1 MKGLKKIALVTA
13 ISAASFG
20 AQAEMVAL
28 EDGAMSNMT
37 GQAGVTI
44 ELDANV
50 SIGEIQYKDQGSLF
64 LSDIAVGGAGLNGY
78 QYDDGTFAG
87 SALDNLKI
95 DIDIAGPSGSQDLAQ
110 SYGLA
115 KINTGGD
122 VNQVLGDMVNPE
134 AKPGPSQ
141 VLFSID
147 PVTGDPI
154 PRTDANGDP
163 LIANVGGNGEVA
175 PIIEDG
181 DLVIALDAI
190 DQNDGVDMA
199 LNVGEIRL
207 GDSSQGVDKATGAH
221 TVGTGT
227 VLLSDL
233 RMNAQLGPID
243 IVIDGQDN
251 NMNINAYFQAG
262 GQVTMPFMATSLGFK
277 IHNSRGDDQLA
288 YLNSRGDIASFAH
301 AQVDISPNADTAKG
315 LNVNVQN
322 FSGDIDLT
330 NITLGSA
337 PSIGDVYLTDLSV
350 RADMNIYGH

>member
-20 AQAEMVAL
+20 AQAELKAL
-28 EDGAMSNMT
+28 DDTAMSNMT

-64 LSDIAVGGAGLNGY
+64 ISDVAVGGAGLNGHAY
-78 QYDDGTFAG
+78 ADGSFAG
-87 SALDNLKI
+87 TALDNLKI
-95 DIDIAGPSGSQDLAQ
+95 DIDIAGDGTDLGQ

-115 KINTGGD
+115 KITDPNVVEVVNTGIN
-122 VNQVLGDMVNPE
+122 VP
-134 AKPGPSQ
+134 
-141 VLFSID
+141 
-147 PVTGDPI
+147 
-154 PRTDANGDP
+154 TDALTG
-163 LIANVGGNGEVA
+163 AATGGQGEVA
-175 PIIEDG
+175 PTIDDG

-199 LNVGEIRL
+199 LNIGEIRL
-207 GDSSQGVDKATGAH
+207 GDSTQGVQADGSH

-227 VLLSDL
+227 VLLSNL
-233 RMNAQLGPID
+233 RMNAQVGPID
-243 IVIDGQDN
+243 IVIDGTTN

-262 GQVTMPFMATSLGFK
+262 GQVTMPFMATSLAFK
-277 IHNSRGDDQLA
+277 IHNARGTDALIYTNNRGDVA
-288 YLNSRGDIASFAH
+288 AFAH
-301 AQVDISPNADTAKG
+301 AQVDISPAADTAKG
-315 LNVNVQN
+315 LRVNVQD